1 MTFVSFAVNKIRNTQ
16 MKPQSSEY
24 DCIVIGGGPS
34 GSTTAALVA
43 EAGFRAL
50 LLERDAE
57 PRRKVGESLMPE
69 TYWVFKRLGVLEGM
83 KGGPFVEKVGVQ
95 FVSSSGKESSPFLFT
110 RHDPHECS
118 RTWHVERTKFDQFL
132 LDNAATKGVE
142 VHRGTR
148 VLEVVFEGDRA
159 IGVRLGEA
167 ASAAAVPAAE
177 AASPPEVVRA
187 KVIVDATGQAGL
199 LGARFKL
206 RKPNDDFRKAAI
218 WGHFRGSR
226 RDVIDNGVM
235 TVCFR
240 TQSNRS
246 WFWHIPL
253 SNDVVSIGVVGDA
266 DYLFRPGAGTPD
278 AVFAA
283 EVADCPAMAQRLA
296 GTERVAG
303 LDVVKEYSYATNRS
317 SGDGWVLVGDSWG
330 FIDPIYSSGVWF
342 ALKSGELAADA
353 IVEGLRNGDTTGA
366 QLGKWVPEFARGTT
380 WVRKLAEAW
389 YCGQFR
395 VGKFIREYPHH
406 VGPMTDILIGRIFHP
421 EAGRIFDDLD
431 PWLERMKTEGVT
443 S

>member
-1 MTFVSFAVNKIRNTQ
+1 MNSLH
-16 MKPQSSEY
+16 PEY
-24 DCIVIGGGPS
+24 DCIVVGGGPS
-34 GSTTAALVA
+34 GSTVATLVA
-43 EAGFRAL
+43 EAGFKTL

-69 TYWVFKRLGVLEGM
+69 TYWVFQRLGVLDAM
-83 KGGPFVEKVGVQ
+83 KEGPFVQKVGVQ
-95 FVSSSGKESSPFLFT
+95 FVSSSGRESSPFLFT

-118 RTWHVERTKFDQFL
+118 RTWHVERAKFDQFL
-132 LDNAATKGVE
+132 LDNAAAKGVE
-142 VHRGTR
+142 VHRGAR
-148 VLEVVFEGDRA
+148 VLDVVFEGERA
-159 IGVRLGEA
+159 VGVRLANVGNSNGDGT
-167 ASAAAVPAAE
+167 ASTSTYRVSAE
-177 AASPPEVVRA
+177 FSEIIRA
-187 KVIVDATGQAGL
+187 PVIVDATGQAGL

-206 RKPNDDFRKAAI
+206 RQPNPKFRKAAV

-240 TQSNRS
+240 TLSNRS

-266 DYLFRPGAGTPD
+266 DYFFQPGRGTPD
-278 AVFAA
+278 DIFAA
-283 EVADCPAMAQRLA
+283 EVAECPAMAQRLA
-296 GTERVAG
+296 GTEKVAG
-303 LDVVKEYSYATNRS
+303 LDVVKEYSYMTGKS

-342 ALKSGELAADA
+342 ALKSGQLAADA
-353 IVEGLRNGDTTGA
+353 IIEGLRAGDTSGA
-366 QLGKWVPEFARGTT
+366 RLGKWVPDFARGTT

-431 PWLERMKTEGVT
+431 PWLDRMKAEGVT

>member
-1 MTFVSFAVNKIRNTQ
+1 MIANSN
-16 MKPQSSEY
+16 EY

-43 EAGFRAL
+43 DAGYRVL
-50 LLERDAE
+50 LLERDVE

-69 TYWVFKRLGVLEGM
+69 TYWVFERLGVLDALKSGL
-83 KGGPFVEKVGVQ
+83 FTQKVGVQ

-118 RTWHVERTKFDQFL
+118 RTWHVERAKFDPFL
-132 LDNAATKGVE
+132 LENAAKKGVA
-142 VHRGTR
+142 VRRGVR

-159 IGVRLGEA
+159 VGVRVGEP
-167 ASAAAVPAAE
+167 ASAGG
-177 AASPPEVVRA
+177 ASSEFIRATVV
-187 KVIVDATGQAGL
+187 VDAAGQAGV
-199 LGARFKL
+199 LGSRFGL
-206 RKPNDDFRKAAI
+206 RNPNPKFRKTAI

-226 RDVIDNGVM
+226 RDVIDDGVM

-240 TQSNRS
+240 TQSNNS

-253 SNDVVSIGVVGDA
+253 SNDIVSIGVVGDA
-266 DYLFRPGAGTPD
+266 DYFFRPGAGTPD
-278 AVFAA
+278 QVFAT
-283 EVADCPAMAQRLA
+283 EVADCPAMAKRLE
-296 GTERVAG
+296 GTEKVAG
-303 LDVVKEYSYATNRS
+303 LDVVKEYSYATQRA

-342 ALKSGELAADA
+342 ALKSGQLAADA
-353 IVEGLRNGDTTGA
+353 IIEGLRTGNTSGE
-366 QLGKWVPEFARGTT
+366 QLGKWVPDFAKGTA

-395 VGKFIREYPHH
+395 VGKFIREYPQHI
-406 VGPMTDILIGRIFHP
+406 GPMTDILIGRIFQP

-431 PWLERMKTEGVT
+431 PWLERMKAEGVT

>member
-1 MTFVSFAVNKIRNTQ
+1 MTPKSTD
-16 MKPQSSEY
+16 Y

-43 EAGFRAL
+43 DAGYRVL
-50 LLERDAE
+50 LVERDVE

-69 TYWVFKRLGVLEGM
+69 TYWVFERLGVLDAM
-83 KGGPFVEKVGVQ
+83 KSGLFTQKVGVQ
-95 FVSSSGKESSPFLFT
+95 FVSSSGKESSPFVFT

-118 RTWHVERTKFDQFL
+118 RTWHVERAKFDPFL
-132 LDNAATKGVE
+132 LENAAKKGVE
-142 VHRGTR
+142 VHRGAR
-148 VLEVVFEGDRA
+148 VLDVVFENDRA
-159 IGVRLGEA
+159 IGVRLSHPLPPGEGWGEGA
-167 ASAAAVPAAE
+167 LSAAQGDG
-177 AASPPEVVRA
+177 ASKIIKAR
-187 KVIVDATGQAGL
+187 VIVDASGQGGM

-206 RKPNDDFRKAAI
+206 RQPNPKFRKAAI

-226 RDVIDNGVM
+226 RDVIEGGVM

-240 TQSNRS
+240 TLSNRS

-266 DYLFRPGAGTPD
+266 SYFFGAESGTPEEIFD
-278 AVFAA
+278 R
-283 EVADCPAMAQRLA
+283 EVADCPAMAKRLE

-303 LDVVKEYSYATNRS
+303 LDIVKEYSYSTARS

-342 ALKSGELAADA
+342 ALKSGQLAADA
-353 IVEGLRNGDTTGA
+353 IIEGLRTGNTTGE
-366 QLGKWVPEFARGTT
+366 QLGKWVPDFAKGTT
-380 WVRKLAEAW
+380 WVKKLAEAW

-406 VGPMTDILIGRIFHP
+406 VGPMTDILIGRIFH
-421 EAGRIFDDLD
+421 EGAGDIFNDLD
-431 PWLERMKTEGVT
+431 PWLERMKAEGVT

>member
-1 MTFVSFAVNKIRNTQ
+1 MS
-16 MKPQSSEY
+16 PSHSDY
-24 DCIVIGGGPS
+24 DCIVVGGGPS

-43 EAGFRAL
+43 EAGYRVL

-69 TYWVFKRLGVLEGM
+69 TYWVFERLGVLEDL
-83 KGGPFVEKVGVQ
+83 KKSSFQQKVGVQ
-95 FVSSSGKESSPFLFT
+95 FVSSTGKESSPFIFT
-110 RHDPHECS
+110 RHDPRECG
-118 RTWHVERTKFDQFL
+118 RTWHVERAKFDQFL
-132 LDNAATKGVE
+132 LENSAKKGVE
-142 VHRGTR
+142 VHRGAR
-148 VLEVVFEGDRA
+148 VLEVAFEGERA
-159 IGVRLGEA
+159 IGVQLAGDG
-167 ASAAAVPAAE
+167 ASAPGRLI
-177 AASPPEVVRA
+177 RA
-187 KVIVDATGQAGL
+187 NVIVDASGQAGL
-199 LGARFKL
+199 LGARLGL
-206 RKPNDDFRKAAI
+206 RQPRPEFRKAAI

-226 RDVIDNGVM
+226 RDVIEGGVM

-240 TQSNRS
+240 TLSNRS

-266 DYLFRPGAGTPD
+266 DYFFGKGAGTPD
-278 AVFAA
+278 EIFAR

-296 GTERVAG
+296 GTEKVAG
-303 LDVVKEYSYATNRS
+303 FDVVKEYSYATGRS

-342 ALKSGELAADA
+342 ALKSGQLAADA
-353 IVEGLRNGDTTGA
+353 IIEGLQKNDTSGA
-366 QLGKWVPEFARGTT
+366 QLGKWVPDFARGTG

-395 VGKFIREYPHH
+395 VGKFIRENPHH

-421 EAGRIFDDLD
+421 EAGDLFDDLD
-431 PWLERMKTEGVT
+431 PWLERMKAEGVT

>member
-1 MTFVSFAVNKIRNTQ
+1 M
-16 MKPQSSEY
+16 
-24 DCIVIGGGPS
+24 
-34 GSTTAALVA
+34 
-43 EAGFRAL
+43 
-50 LLERDAE
+50 
-57 PRRKVGESLMPE
+57 
-69 TYWVFKRLGVLEGM
+69 
-83 KGGPFVEKVGVQ
+83 
-95 FVSSSGKESSPFLFT
+95 
-110 RHDPHECS
+110 
-118 RTWHVERTKFDQFL
+118 
-132 LDNAATKGVE
+132 
-142 VHRGTR
+142 
-148 VLEVVFEGDRA
+148 
-159 IGVRLGEA
+159 
-167 ASAAAVPAAE
+167 
-177 AASPPEVVRA
+177 
-187 KVIVDATGQAGL
+187 IVDATGQAGL

-226 RDVIDNGVM
+226 RDVIEGGVM
-235 TVCFR
+235 TLVLR

-266 DYLFRPGAGTPD
+266 DYFFRPGAGTPEQIL
-278 AVFAA
+278 AA

-296 GTERVAG
+296 GAERVAG

>member
-1 MTFVSFAVNKIRNTQ
+1 
-16 MKPQSSEY
+16 MKPEY

-43 EAGFRAL
+43 DAGYRVL
-50 LLERDAE
+50 LLERDIE

-69 TYWVFKRLGVLEGM
+69 TYWVFQRLGVLDAM
-83 KGGPFVEKVGVQ
+83 KQGPFVEKVGVQ

-110 RHDPHECS
+110 RHDPRECS
-118 RTWHVERTKFDQFL
+118 RTWHVEREKFDQFL
-132 LDNAATKGVE
+132 LDNAARKGVE
-142 VHRGTR
+142 VRRGAR
-148 VLEVVFEGDRA
+148 VLEVIFENDRA
-159 IGVRLGEA
+159 VGVRVGEP
-167 ASAAAVPAAE
+167 ASAGG
-177 AASPPEVVRA
+177 SPTETIRA
-187 KVIVDATGQAGL
+187 QVIVDAAGQAGV
-199 LGARFKL
+199 LGSRFGL
-206 RKPNDDFRKAAI
+206 RNPNPKFRKTAI

-226 RDVIDNGVM
+226 RDVIDDGVM

-240 TQSNRS
+240 TQSNNS

-266 DYLFRPGAGTPD
+266 DYFFRPGAGTPD
-278 AVFAA
+278 EIFAH
-283 EVADCPAMAQRLA
+283 EVADCPAIAKRLE
-296 GTERVAG
+296 GTEKVAG
-303 LDVVKEYSYATNRS
+303 LDVVREYSYATQRA

-342 ALKSGELAADA
+342 ALKSGQLAADA
-353 IVEGLRNGDTTGA
+353 IIEGLQSGNTTGE
-366 QLGKWVPEFARGTT
+366 QLGKWVPEFAKGTA

-395 VGKFIREYPHH
+395 VGKFIREYPQHI
-406 VGPMTDILIGRIFHP
+406 GPMTDILIGRIFKP

-431 PWLERMKTEGVT
+431 PWLERMKAEGVT